1 MGKSLEYSRFT
12 GRRESAI
19 CAILASDLLLSDER
33 ITAALAESG
42 MDERLVRHMPYGAIR
57 WAAESDKQGFLFVSP
72 ISRDARAALDDYRR
86 QSPRLGSAWLFPAPK
101 DASKP
106 IRRDTAA
113 VWLVK
118 AEKLAELPK
127 LKGGVFHPYRRLW
140 ATERKSL
147 PDADVAAAGGW
158 KDTQALRLSY

>member
-1 MGKSLEYSRFT
+1 
-12 GRRESAI
+12 
-19 CAILASDLLLSDER
+19 
-33 ITAALAESG
+33 
-42 MDERLVRHMPYGAIR
+42 MDERLVQHMPHGAIR

-72 ISRDARAALDDYRR
+72 INAHARAALDTYLRR
-86 QSPRLGSAWLFPAPK
+86 NPRMGAVPLYAAPL

-106 IRRDTAA
+106 IRRETAA
-113 VWLVK
+113 KWLVK
-118 AEKLAELPK
+118 AEELAELPK

-158 KDTQALRLSY
+158 RDSQSLRLSYQHADPAGVLAAVSGS